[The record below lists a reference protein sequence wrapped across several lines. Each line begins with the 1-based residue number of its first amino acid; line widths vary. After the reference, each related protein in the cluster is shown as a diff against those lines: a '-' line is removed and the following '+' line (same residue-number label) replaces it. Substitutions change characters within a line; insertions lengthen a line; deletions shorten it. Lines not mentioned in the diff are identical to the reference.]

1 MAAIA
6 RLTGAPSANG
16 NNWKAINWQKVR
28 REVRRLQIRIAKA
41 VRDSRYGR
49 VKALQWLL
57 TRSFSGKAL
66 AVKQV
71 VSNRGRKTPGVD
83 GAIWHTPK
91 QRMTAVQ
98 NLKRRGY
105 KALPLRRTYVPKKNG
120 KMRPLGILDSL
131 SPGTRKNFSKIR
143 SNRQ

>member
-1 MAAIA
+1 MAAIV
-6 RLTGAPSANG
+6 RLTGAPSVNG
-16 NNWKAINWQKVR
+16 NDWKAINWHKAR

-41 VRDSRYGR
+41 VRDGRYGR

-66 AVKQV
+66 AVKRV

-83 GAIWHTPK
+83 GAIWSTPK

-98 NLKRRGY
+98 NLKRHGY
-105 KALPLRRTYVPKKNG
+105 KSLPLRRIYIPK
-120 KMRPLGILDSL
+120 
-131 SPGTRKNFSKIR
+131 
-143 SNRQ
+143 